1 MLKITENTKVYAY
14 CPAGVETGG
23 VELLHQVID
32 IINNNGGNG
41 YVYYVGDKPH
51 RVPNAYKKYN
61 IEVCEEIE
69 DNEQNIIILPETKP
83 FIVFEYSNIRVLV
96 WWMSVDFFYKLNR
109 GNLII
114 GDIFK
119 FNKREAIKELLK
131 RFISLKSWSKKRY
144 SLKNLRENKRIIYN
158 CYQSMYASDF
168 LARNGFSNRVRLSD
182 YINDDYKF
190 DDSLIN
196 NKKDV
201 VIYNPKKGYEFTK
214 KLVKRAPDIRWIP
227 IQNMTREQ
235 VKALMID
242 SKIYIDFGFH
252 PGKDRMPREAA
263 MCGCCIITGKQGA
276 AGYKDDLFIDE
287 NKYKFTQKN
296 RDIKRI
302 INTIHSVM
310 KNYEIEIQ
318 NFSEYRYLI
327 KQEKNEF
334 QKEVFDLFF
343 GGKD

>member
-1 MLKITENTKVYAY
+1 MKMLKITENTKVYAY

-41 YVYYVGDKPH
+41 YVYYFGDKPH

-119 FNKREAIKELLK
+119 FNKWEAIKELLK
-131 RFISLKSWSKKRY
+131 RFISLKPWSKKRY

-168 LARNGFSNRVRLSD
+168 LARNGFSNCVRLSD
-182 YINDDYKF
+182 YINDDY
-190 DDSLIN
+190 LYTVRVG
-196 NKKDV
+196 V
-201 VIYNPKKGYEFTK
+201 V
-214 KLVKRAPDIRWIP
+214 
-227 IQNMTREQ
+227 M
-235 VKALMID
+235 LMDFYLTDEYLNRVFSIID
-242 SKIYIDFGFH
+242 SIKREEYYIN
-252 PGKDRMPREAA
+252 MAIA
-263 MCGCCIITGKQGA
+263 WCISIA
-276 AGYKDDLFIDE
+276 FIKHRKRTLLYLKNCQLD
-287 NKYKFTQKN
+287 KFTYNKAIQKI
-296 RDIKRI
+296 RESSRVSDTDKQMLQDMKIK
-302 INTIHSVM
+302 
-310 KNYEIEIQ
+310 
-318 NFSEYRYLI
+318 
-327 KQEKNEF
+327 
-334 QKEVFDLFF
+334 
-343 GGKD
+343 

>member
-1 MLKITENTKVYAY
+1 
-14 CPAGVETGG
+14 
-23 VELLHQVID
+23 
-32 IINNNGGNG
+32 
-41 YVYYVGDKPH
+41 
-51 RVPNAYKKYN
+51 
-61 IEVCEEIE
+61 
-69 DNEQNIIILPETKP
+69 
-83 FIVFEYSNIRVLV
+83 
-96 WWMSVDFFYKLNR
+96 MSVDFFYKLNR

-168 LARNGFSNRVRLSD
+168 LARNGFSNCVRLSD

-263 MCGCCIITGKQGA
+263 MCGCCLITGKQGA

-327 KQEKNEF
+327 KQEKN
-334 QKEVFDLFF
+334 
-343 GGKD
+343 